1 MQICEPGSITTK
13 RARGLLGNTLS
24 LNLCFGAAMKRIGP
38 AIIALLALACEKV
51 DTGVG
56 PEVPSANFSRFVAM
70 GTSITMGFASDGV
83 YSASQQTSWPNL
95 LAQDIG
101 ATFTLPLIDAP
112 GCRPPLAAPLGLLK
126 RIDNTPVL
134 TTSTC
139 APNSAGVTLPAQ
151 NVAIEGATAGDA
163 VSTTYG
169 AGTVGSRVLPAGQT
183 QVSAMSAQNPTFVSV
198 EFGANELLGA
208 LSGLVSSSTVVPLSV
223 FQANYSNIITRV
235 KQTGAKAELA
245 LVPSDVATFPAL
257 RTGPEI
263 AAQRTQFG
271 LLNVSVNT
279 DCSTSTNFVTFRK
292 LLNVLVTAASRLAA
306 GLGPADLS
314 CADIA
319 GTADGILTPGD
330 ITALNTLAVQ
340 MNTFITAQATA
351 NGYAT
356 FSLGALY
363 DTAKDGVAFDLATIL
378 ASPTP
383 FGTKMSLD
391 GIHPSLA
398 GQQIL
403 TAAAKAGIIAKY
415 GAITK

>member
-1 MQICEPGSITTK
+1 
-13 RARGLLGNTLS
+13 
-24 LNLCFGAAMKRIGP
+24 MKRIGP
-38 AIIALLALACEKV
+38 ALIALLAVACEKV

-56 PEVPSANFSRFVAM
+56 PEVPSANFTRYVAM

-83 YSASQQTSWPNL
+83 YSVSQQASWANL
-95 LAQDIG
+95 LAQDAG

-126 RIDNTPVL
+126 RIDNTSVL
-134 TTSTC
+134 STATC
-139 APNSAGVTLPAQ
+139 APNSAGVTLPTQ

-163 VSTTYG
+163 VSGNYG
-169 AGTVGSRVLPAGQT
+169 PGTVGSRVLPPGQT
-183 QVSAMSAQNPTFVSV
+183 QVTAMNAQNPTFVSV

-223 FQANYSNIITRV
+223 FQTNYSSIITAV
-235 KQTGAKAELA
+235 KQTGAKALLA
-245 LVPSDVATFPAL
+245 LVPVDVSKFPAL
-257 RTGPEI
+257 RLGPEI

-271 LLNVSVNT
+271 LLNVSVND
-279 DCSTSTNFVTFRK
+279 DCNTSANFVTFTK
-292 LLNVLVTAASRLAA
+292 LLNVLLAAATRASA

-319 GTADGILTPGD
+319 GTTDGILTTAD
-330 ITALNTLAVQ
+330 ITALNALAVQ

-363 DTAKDGVAFDLATIL
+363 DTAKDGVTFDLATIL

-383 FGTKMSLD
+383 FGAKMSLD

-398 GQQIL
+398 GQQVL
-403 TAAAKAGIIAKY
+403 MAAAKAGIIARY
-415 GAITK
+415 GSITK